1 MGGLNTFLVVALG
14 ALYGTSN
21 TLANVALTGLLTLNA
36 FGVLVG
42 GVLASRTER
51 HVAVAA
57 FGLAAAGI
65 ATVLIGLIDFSPVA
79 LVLMASLSGFFVG
92 VTPPSRDMLVRAAT
106 PPGAIGR
113 VFGFVSTGFNIGAAI
128 APVVYGHFMDGGEP
142 RAVFVF
148 SAACS
153 ILCIGTVV
161 FGVSRRAQ
169 AKSGAAAAI

>member
-1 MGGLNTFLVVALG
+1 MNAL
-14 ALYGTSN
+14 
-21 TLANVALTGLLTLNA
+21 
-36 FGVLVG
+36 GVLVG
-42 GVLASRTER
+42 GLLASRTGQ

-65 ATVLIGLIDFSPVA
+65 ATALIGLIDFSPVA
-79 LVLMASLSGFFVG
+79 LVLVGSLSGFFVG

-113 VFGFVSTGFNIGAAI
+113 VFGFVSTGFNIGSAI
-128 APVVYGHFMDGGEP
+128 APMIYGSFMDHGQP

-161 FGVSRRAQ
+161 FGVSRRRVA
-169 AKSGAAAAI
+169 